1 LVIGGFGPL
10 FSIHMSTDPIKRL
23 YGDFRE
29 ALEAYFNAANDSQG
43 KSDSDAILD
52 IFNTHMTLYLLSLE
66 RDSLCFDEPNAGYV
80 DVDGEGLNLSY
91 NMDSVFNRGLLEKF
105 DPISRIELLESCIY
119 ALNKKLV
126 ELETEIR
133 KRNDHFGNHNT
144 SD

>member
-1 LVIGGFGPL
+1 MTND
-10 FSIHMSTDPIKRL
+10 SIKKL
-23 YGDFRE
+23 YRDFRE
-29 ALEAYFNAANDSQG
+29 ALEAYFNAANDAQG
-43 KSDSDAILD
+43 RSDADAIVD

-66 RDSLCFDEPNAGYV
+66 KEQIDHDDPNAGFV
-80 DVDGEGLNLSY
+80 DVEGEGLNLAY

-133 KRNDHFGNHNT
+133 KRNDQFGNHST

>member
-1 LVIGGFGPL
+1 
-10 FSIHMSTDPIKRL
+10 MTNDPIKKL
-23 YGDFRE
+23 YREFRE
-29 ALEAYFNAANDSQG
+29 ALEAYFNASNDNQG
-43 KSDSDAILD
+43 RSDAEAVLD
-52 IFNTHMTLYLLSLE
+52 IFNTQMTLYLLSAQRE
-66 RDSLCFDEPNAGYV
+66 DIDFDEPNAGYV

-133 KRNDHFGNHNT
+133 KRNDNFGNYNA

>member
-1 LVIGGFGPL
+1 
-10 FSIHMSTDPIKRL
+10 MTNDPTRKL
-23 YGDFRE
+23 YKEFRE
-29 ALEAYFNAANDSQG
+29 ALEAYFNAANSNQG
-43 KSDSDAILD
+43 QSDAEAVLD
-52 IFNTHMTLYLLSLE
+52 IFHTQMTLYLLSMQKE
-66 RDSLCFDEPNAGYV
+66 EIDFEDSNAGYV
-80 DVDGEGLNLSY
+80 DIEGEGLNLSY

-133 KRNDHFGNHNT
+133 KRDDHFGNHNA